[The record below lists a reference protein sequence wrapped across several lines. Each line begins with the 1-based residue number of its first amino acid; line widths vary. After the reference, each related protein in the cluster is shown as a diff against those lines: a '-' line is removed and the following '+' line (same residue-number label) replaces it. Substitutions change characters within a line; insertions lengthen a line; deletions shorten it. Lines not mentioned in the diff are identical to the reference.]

1 MMLFIIFIL
10 LIGGLLAISN
20 PAALSRLEVAEVLND
35 VQNDV
40 LQYTTTLYNY
50 IYIYDTGVRCIF
62 THAYKHLPRRW
73 LNIRGNFIVQM
84 HNNQPTTLAA
94 RGFSNGKSGTDS
106 SQDGT
111 LGGGELCHCI
121 ARSCQQQGPH
131 VTGHDLGDMKTL
143 TRCPEPQARS
153 AGVFLL
159 GISSQ
164 RILGNF

>member
-1 MMLFIIFIL
+1 MMYYNIL
-10 LIGGLLAISN
+10 LHYII
-20 PAALSRLEVAEVLND
+20 
-35 VQNDV
+35 
-40 LQYTTTLYNY
+40 
-50 IYIYDTGVRCIF
+50 IYIYDTGVRYIF